1 MNKYN
6 FLLIN
11 IQKNINKIYHIYK
24 NMITQE
30 VPSNFKT
37 IISDFTRDLTTTF
50 PEYSYLWTKWSGQ
63 VCESV
68 IQDLFN
74 YILSVYPTRFFDILY
89 ENDTIFKT
97 DDETDVNF
105 LPNVNFRLLY
115 NCEDI
120 TENTKKSIWK
130 YLQLILFTIVGAIKD
145 KTNFGD
151 TTNIFEGIDENDLQ
165 DKLAETMNNMTDFFK
180 NLEESFK
187 NANGDE
193 APELVD
199 PDIEMPNM
207 EKMQKDLENAFENI
221 FKNTESNT
229 DPEDG
234 DDENKTQN
242 FFPKMSGLPDIKN
255 IHEHLKTLFEGKIGK
270 LAKEM
275 AEEISEEF
283 KTELGEGTENI
294 KNTQDAIKHLM
305 KDPKKLMGLM
315 KKVGT
320 KLDSKMES
328 GEISREELMKEAQG
342 LLGKMKDMGGGDDLS
357 KMFKEM
363 AKKMGMGNN
372 VRINKN
378 ALNKLTKMEETREK
392 MKNRAIQRKLKEQAD
407 FEKKKAEIRKRVEE
421 QQKLAANFSLNP
433 TDAKNEFVFRLEG
446 EEKQEKS
453 FIHPDLIKE
462 MQEQETNGGN
472 NGGKSG
478 ENKNKKKKKKT
489 KK

>member
-1 MNKYN
+1 MS
-6 FLLIN
+6 
-11 IQKNINKIYHIYK
+11 
-24 NMITQE
+24 TQE
-30 VPSNFKT
+30 VPSNFKS
-37 IISDFTRDLTTTF
+37 IINDFTRDLTTTF
-50 PEYSYLWTKWSGQ
+50 PEYAYLWSKWCG
-63 VCESV
+63 V
-68 IQDLFN
+68 ISDIDIQELFG
-74 YILSVYPTRFFDILY
+74 YILTIYPTRFFDILY
-89 ENDTIFKT
+89 ENDTIFKM
-97 DDETDVNF
+97 DDETEVNF

-130 YLQLILFTIVGAIKD
+130 YLQLILFSIVGAIKD

-151 TTNIFEGIDENDLQ
+151 TSNIFEGIDENDLQ
-165 DKLAETMNNMTDFFK
+165 DKLAETMNSMTDFFK
-180 NLEESFK
+180 NLEESF
-187 NANGDE
+187 NNRDDDE
-193 APELVD
+193 EVPNLVD

-207 EKMQKDLENAFENI
+207 EKMQKDMENAFENI
-221 FKNTESNT
+221 FKNMESTT
-229 DPEDG
+229 DTEDG
-234 DDENKTQN
+234 DGGDYDTKSS
-242 FFPKMSGLPDIKN
+242 FPKMSGLPDIKN

-283 KTELGEGTENI
+283 KTELGDGTENI

-305 KDPKKLMGLM
+305 KDPTKLMGLM
-315 KKVGT
+315 KKVGN

-378 ALNKLTKMEETREK
+378 ALNKITKMEETRDK
-392 MKNRAIQRKLKEQAD
+392 MKARVLQRKMKEQSD
-407 FEKKKAEIRKRVEE
+407 FEKRKEEIRKRVEE
-421 QQKLAANFSLNP
+421 QQKLAANYSLNP
-433 TDAKNEFVFRLEG
+433 TNITNEFVFRLEG
-446 EEKQEKS
+446 EDKQEKS

-462 MQEQETNGGN
+462 MQEQENKNGN
-472 NGGKSG
+472 AGG
-478 ENKNKKKKKKT
+478 NKKKKKKT

>member
-1 MNKYN
+1 MSN
-6 FLLIN
+6 
-11 IQKNINKIYHIYK
+11 QV
-24 NMITQE
+24 
-30 VPSNFKT
+30 VPSNFKS
-37 IISDFTRDLTTTF
+37 IVNDFTRDLTTTF
-50 PEYSYLWTKWSGQ
+50 PEYSYLWSKWGGQ
-63 VCESV
+63 ISDDDTQE
-68 IQDLFN
+68 LFG
-74 YILSVYPTRFFDILY
+74 YILTIYPTRFFDILY
-89 ENDTIFKT
+89 ENETIFKM

-130 YLQLILFTIVGAIKD
+130 YLQLILFTIVGTIKD

-151 TTNIFEGIDENDLQ
+151 TTNMFEGINENDLQ

-180 NLEESFK
+180 NLEESFEK
-187 NANGDE
+187 STGDE
-193 APELVD
+193 APNLVD

-221 FKNTESNT
+221 FKNTEST
-229 DPEDG
+229 QETQDG
-234 DDENKTQN
+234 DNDTKSS
-242 FFPKMSGLPDIKN
+242 FPKMNGLPDIKN

-275 AEEISEEF
+275 ADEISEDF
-283 KTELGEGTENI
+283 KTELGDGTENI

-305 KDPKKLMGLM
+305 KDPTKLMGLM
-315 KKVGT
+315 KKVGN

-363 AKKMGMGNN
+363 AKKMGMGSN
-372 VRINKN
+372 VKIDTN
-378 ALNKLTKMEETREK
+378 ALNKLTKMEETRGK
-392 MKNRAIQRKLKEQAD
+392 MKSRVLQRKMKEHAD
-407 FEKKKAEIRKRVEE
+407 FEKKKEEIRKRVEE
-421 QQKLAANFSLNP
+421 QQKLAANYSINP
-433 TDAKNEFVFRLEG
+433 TVATNEFVFRLEG
-446 EEKQEKS
+446 EDKQEKS

-462 MQEQETNGGN
+462 MQEQGNTGGN
-472 NGGKSG
+472 TGG
-478 ENKNKKKKKKT
+478 NKKKKKKP

>member
-1 MNKYN
+1 M
-6 FLLIN
+6 
-11 IQKNINKIYHIYK
+11 
-24 NMITQE
+24 QE
-30 VPSNFKT
+30 VPSNFKS
-37 IISDFTRDLTTTF
+37 IINDFTRDLTTTF
-50 PEYSYLWTKWSGQ
+50 PEYAYLWSKWSGQ
-63 VCESV
+63 VSDID
-68 IQDLFN
+68 IQELFN
-74 YILSVYPTRFFDILY
+74 YILTIYPARFFDILY
-89 ENDTIFKT
+89 ENDTIFKME
-97 DDETDVNF
+97 DETEVNF

-130 YLQLILFTIVGAIKD
+130 YLQLILFTIVGTIKD
-145 KTNFGD
+145 KTNFGE

-180 NLEESFK
+180 NLEESFT
-187 NANGDE
+187 NRDDDE
-193 APELVD
+193 VPNLVD
-199 PDIEMPNM
+199 PDIDMPNM
-207 EKMQKDLENAFENI
+207 EKMQKDMENAFENI
-221 FKNTESNT
+221 FKNMESAEET
-229 DPEDG
+229 QDGG
-234 DDENKTQN
+234 DDDDTKSS
-242 FFPKMSGLPDIKN
+242 FPKMSGLPDIKN

-283 KTELGEGTENI
+283 ASDLGNGSENI

-305 KDPKKLMGLM
+305 KDPTKLMGLM

-372 VRINKN
+372 VKINKN
-378 ALNKLTKMEETREK
+378 ALDKLTRMEETREK
-392 MKNRAIQRKLKEQAD
+392 MKSRALQKKMKEQAD

-421 QQKLAANFSLNP
+421 QQKIASNYSLNP
-433 TDAKNEFVFRLEG
+433 TDATNEFVFRLEG
-446 EEKQEKS
+446 EDKQEKS

-462 MQEQETNGGN
+462 MQEQENKVGNNNGN
-472 NGGKSG
+472 NGG
-478 ENKNKKKKKKT
+478 NKKKKKKT

>member
-1 MNKYN
+1 MIKHQNY
-6 FLLIN
+6 
-11 IQKNINKIYHIYK
+11 INKIYHIYK
-24 NMITQE
+24 NMSTQE
-30 VPSNFKT
+30 VPSNFKS
-37 IISDFTRDLTTTF
+37 IINDFTRDLTTTF
-50 PEYSYLWTKWSGQ
+50 PEYAYLWSKWCG
-63 VCESV
+63 V
-68 IQDLFN
+68 ISEDDTRELFG
-74 YILSVYPTRFFDILY
+74 YILTIYPTRFFDIIY
-89 ENDTIFKT
+89 ENETIFKI
-97 DDETDVNF
+97 DDETDVSF

-130 YLQLILFTIVGAIKD
+130 YLQLILFSIVGAIKD

-151 TTNIFEGIDENDLQ
+151 TTNIFEGIDENELQ
-165 DKLAETMNNMTDFFK
+165 DKLAETMNSMTDFFK
-180 NLEESFK
+180 NLEESFEK
-187 NANGDE
+187 ATGHDNEVPN
-193 APELVD
+193 LVD

-207 EKMQKDLENAFENI
+207 EKMQKDMENAFENI
-221 FKNTESNT
+221 FKNMESTT
-229 DPEDG
+229 DTEDG
-234 DDENKTQN
+234 DDDDTKSS
-242 FFPKMSGLPDIKN
+242 FPKMSGLPDIKN

-283 KTELGEGTENI
+283 SSELGEGSENI

-305 KDPKKLMGLM
+305 KDPQKLMGLM
-315 KKVGT
+315 KKVGS

-328 GEISREELMKEAQG
+328 GEISRDELMKEAQG

-363 AKKMGMGNN
+363 SKKMGMGNN

-378 ALNKLTKMEETREK
+378 ALNKITKMEETREK
-392 MKNRAIQRKLKEQAD
+392 MKSRALQKKMKEHAD
-407 FEKKKAEIRKRVEE
+407 FEKKKEEIRKRIEE

-433 TDAKNEFVFRLEG
+433 TNATNEFVFRLEG
-446 EEKQEKS
+446 EDKQEKS

-462 MQEQETNGGN
+462 MQEQENNNGNN
-472 NGGKSG
+472 NGG
-478 ENKNKKKKKKT
+478 NKKKKKKT

>member
-1 MNKYN
+1 MS
-6 FLLIN
+6 
-11 IQKNINKIYHIYK
+11 
-24 NMITQE
+24 TQE
-30 VPSNFKT
+30 VPSNFKS
-37 IISDFTRDLTTTF
+37 IINDFTRDLTTTF
-50 PEYSYLWTKWSGQ
+50 PEYSYLWLKWSGQ
-63 VCESV
+63 ISDVETRE
-68 IQDLFN
+68 LFG
-74 YILSVYPTRFFDILY
+74 YILTIYPTRFFDILY
-89 ENDTIFKT
+89 ENDTIFKME
-97 DDETDVNF
+97 DETDVNF

-130 YLQLILFTIVGAIKD
+130 YLQLILFTIVGTIKD

-180 NLEESFK
+180 NLEESFEK
-187 NANGDE
+187 STGDDE
-193 APELVD
+193 VPNLVD
-199 PDIEMPNM
+199 PDVEMPNM

-221 FKNTESNT
+221 FKNTESADET
-229 DPEDG
+229 Q
-234 DDENKTQN
+234 DDENDTKSS
-242 FFPKMSGLPDIKN
+242 FPKMSGLPDIKN

-283 KTELGEGTENI
+283 ASDLGEGSENI
-294 KNTQDAIKHLM
+294 KNTQDAINHLM
-305 KDPKKLMGLM
+305 KDPTKLMGLM
-315 KKVGT
+315 KKVGN

-363 AKKMGMGNN
+363 AKKMGMGSN
-372 VRINKN
+372 VKINKN

-392 MKNRAIQRKLKEQAD
+392 MKSRALQKKMKEHAD
-407 FEKKKAEIRKRVEE
+407 FEKRKEEIRKRVEE
-421 QQKLAANFSLNP
+421 QQKLAANFTLNP
-433 TDAKNEFVFRLEG
+433 TDATNEFVFRLEG
-446 EEKQEKS
+446 EDKQEKS

-462 MQEQETNGGN
+462 MQEQETNNVN

-478 ENKNKKKKKKT
+478 ETKKKKKKP

>member
-1 MNKYN
+1 MIK
-6 FLLIN
+6 

-24 NMITQE
+24 NMSTQE
-30 VPSNFKT
+30 VPSNFKS
-37 IISDFTRDLTTTF
+37 IINDFTRDLTTTF
-50 PEYSYLWTKWSGQ
+50 PEYAYLWSKWSGQ
-63 VCESV
+63 VSDTDTQE
-68 IQDLFN
+68 LFS
-74 YILSVYPTRFFDILY
+74 YILTIFPTRFFDIIY
-89 ENDTIFKT
+89 ENDTIFKM

-130 YLQLILFTIVGAIKD
+130 YLQLILFSIVGAIKD

-151 TTNIFEGIDENDLQ
+151 TSNMFEGIDENDLQ
-165 DKLAETMNNMTDFFK
+165 DKLAETMNSMTDFFK
-180 NLEESFK
+180 NLEESFT
-187 NANGDE
+187 NRDDDE
-193 APELVD
+193 VPNLVD
-199 PDIEMPNM
+199 PDIDMPNM
-207 EKMQKDLENAFENI
+207 EKMQKDLESAFENI
-221 FKNTESNT
+221 FKNAESTT
-229 DPEDG
+229 DTEDG
-234 DDENKTQN
+234 EDDTKSS
-242 FFPKMSGLPDIKN
+242 FPKMSGLPDIKN

-283 KTELGEGTENI
+283 TSELGGGTENI

-305 KDPKKLMGLM
+305 KDPTKLMGLM
-315 KKVGT
+315 KKVGS

-378 ALNKLTKMEETREK
+378 ALNKITKMEETREK
-392 MKNRAIQRKLKEQAD
+392 MKSRVLQKKMKEQAD
-407 FEKKKAEIRKRVEE
+407 FEKRKEEIRKRVEE
-421 QQKLAANFSLNP
+421 QQKLASNFSLNP
-433 TDAKNEFVFRLEG
+433 TDATNEFVFRLEG
-446 EEKQEKS
+446 EDKQEKS

-462 MQEQETNGGN
+462 MQEKDSNNGN
-472 NGGKSG
+472 NGGKGG
-478 ENKNKKKKKKT
+478 ENKKKKKKP

>member
-1 MNKYN
+1 MS
-6 FLLIN
+6 
-11 IQKNINKIYHIYK
+11 
-24 NMITQE
+24 TQE
-30 VPSNFKT
+30 VPSNFKS
-37 IISDFTRDLTTTF
+37 IINDFTRDLTTTF
-50 PEYSYLWTKWSGQ
+50 PEYAYLWSKWCG
-63 VCESV
+63 V
-68 IQDLFN
+68 ISEDDTRELFG
-74 YILSVYPTRFFDILY
+74 YILTIYPTRFFDIIY
-89 ENDTIFKT
+89 ENETIFKI
-97 DDETDVNF
+97 DDETDVSF

-130 YLQLILFTIVGAIKD
+130 YLQLILFSIVGAIKD

-151 TTNIFEGIDENDLQ
+151 TTNIFEGIDENELQ
-165 DKLAETMNNMTDFFK
+165 DKLAETMNSMTDFFK
-180 NLEESFK
+180 NLEESFEK
-187 NANGDE
+187 ATGHDNEVPN
-193 APELVD
+193 LVD

-207 EKMQKDLENAFENI
+207 EKMQKDMENAFENI
-221 FKNTESNT
+221 FKNMESTT
-229 DPEDG
+229 DTEDG
-234 DDENKTQN
+234 DDDDTKSS
-242 FFPKMSGLPDIKN
+242 FPKMSGLPDIKN

-283 KTELGEGTENI
+283 SSELGEGSENI

-305 KDPKKLMGLM
+305 KDPQKLMGLM
-315 KKVGT
+315 KKVGS

-328 GEISREELMKEAQG
+328 GEISRDELMKEAQG

-363 AKKMGMGNN
+363 SKKMGMGNN

-378 ALNKLTKMEETREK
+378 ALNKITKMEETREK
-392 MKNRAIQRKLKEQAD
+392 MKSRALQKKMKEHAD
-407 FEKKKAEIRKRVEE
+407 FEKKKEEIRKRIEE

-433 TDAKNEFVFRLEG
+433 TNATNEFVFRLEG
-446 EEKQEKS
+446 EDKQEKS

-462 MQEQETNGGN
+462 MQEQENNNGNN
-472 NGGKSG
+472 NGG
-478 ENKNKKKKKKT
+478 NKKKKKKT

>member
-1 MNKYN
+1 MS
-6 FLLIN
+6 
-11 IQKNINKIYHIYK
+11 
-24 NMITQE
+24 TQE
-30 VPSNFKT
+30 VPSNFKS
-37 IISDFTRDLTTTF
+37 IINDFTRDLTTTF
-50 PEYSYLWTKWSGQ
+50 PEYSYLWSKWSGQ
-63 VCESV
+63 ISDGETRE
-68 IQDLFN
+68 LFG
-74 YILSVYPTRFFDILY
+74 YILTIYPTRFFDILY
-89 ENDTIFKT
+89 ENDTIFKM

-130 YLQLILFTIVGAIKD
+130 YLQLILFTIVGTIKD

-165 DKLAETMNNMTDFFK
+165 DKLAETMNNMTEFFK
-180 NLEESFK
+180 NLEESFEK
-187 NANGDE
+187 STGDDE
-193 APELVD
+193 VPNLVD

-207 EKMQKDLENAFENI
+207 EKMQKDLESAFENI
-221 FKNTESNT
+221 FKNAET
-229 DPEDG
+229 EDG
-234 DDENKTQN
+234 DGEDDTKNS
-242 FFPKMSGLPDIKN
+242 FPKMSGLPDIKN

-283 KTELGEGTENI
+283 ASDLGDGTENI

-305 KDPKKLMGLM
+305 KDPTKLMGLM
-315 KKVGT
+315 KKVGN

-372 VRINKN
+372 VKINKN

-392 MKNRAIQRKLKEQAD
+392 MKSRALQKKMKEHAD
-407 FEKKKAEIRKRVEE
+407 FEKRKEEIRKRVEE
-421 QQKLAANFSLNP
+421 QQKLAANFTLNP
-433 TDAKNEFVFRLEG
+433 TDATNEFVFRLEG
-446 EEKQEKS
+446 EDKQEKS

-462 MQEQETNGGN
+462 MQEQESNSGN

-478 ENKNKKKKKKT
+478 ENKKKKKKT

>member
-1 MNKYN
+1 MS
-6 FLLIN
+6 
-11 IQKNINKIYHIYK
+11 
-24 NMITQE
+24 TQE
-30 VPSNFKT
+30 VPSNFKS
-37 IISDFTRDLTTTF
+37 IINDFTRDLTTTF
-50 PEYSYLWTKWSGQ
+50 PEYSYLWSKWSG
-63 VCESV
+63 EIS
-68 IQDLFN
+68 DDDTRELFG
-74 YILSVYPTRFFDILY
+74 YILTIYPTRFFDILY
-89 ENDTIFKT
+89 ENDTIFKI
-97 DDETDVNF
+97 DDETDVSF

-130 YLQLILFTIVGAIKD
+130 YLQLILFSIVGAIKD

-151 TTNIFEGIDENDLQ
+151 TSNIFEGINENELQ

-180 NLEESFK
+180 NLEESFEK
-187 NANGDE
+187 ATGDDTE
-193 APELVD
+193 VPNLVD

-207 EKMQKDLENAFENI
+207 EKMQKDMENAFENI
-221 FKNTESNT
+221 FKNMEST
-229 DPEDG
+229 DQTDG
-234 DDENKTQN
+234 DSDTKSS
-242 FFPKMSGLPDIKN
+242 FPKMSGLPDIKN

-283 KTELGEGTENI
+283 SSELGEGSENI

-305 KDPKKLMGLM
+305 KDPTKLMGLM
-315 KKVGT
+315 KKVGN

-328 GEISREELMKEAQG
+328 GEISRDELMKEAQG

-378 ALNKLTKMEETREK
+378 ALNKITKMEETREK
-392 MKNRAIQRKLKEQAD
+392 MKSRALQRKMKENAD
-407 FEKKKAEIRKRVEE
+407 FEKKKEEIRKRVEE
-421 QQKLAANFSLNP
+421 QQKLTSNFSLNP
-433 TDAKNEFVFRLEG
+433 TNATNEFVFRLEG
-446 EEKQEKS
+446 EDKQEKS

-462 MQEQETNGGN
+462 MQEQENNNGNN
-472 NGGKSG
+472 NGG
-478 ENKNKKKKKKT
+478 NKKKKKKT

>member
-1 MNKYN
+1 MS
-6 FLLIN
+6 
-11 IQKNINKIYHIYK
+11 
-24 NMITQE
+24 TQE
-30 VPSNFKT
+30 VPTNFKS
-37 IISDFTRDLTTTF
+37 IINDFTRDLTTTF
-50 PEYSYLWTKWSGQ
+50 PEYSYLWHKWSG
-63 VCESV
+63 EIS
-68 IQDLFN
+68 DDDTRELFG
-74 YILSVYPTRFFDILY
+74 YILTIYPTRFFDILY
-89 ENDTIFKT
+89 ENETIFKM
-97 DDETDVNF
+97 DDDTDVNF

-130 YLQLILFTIVGAIKD
+130 YLQLILFSIVGAIKD

-151 TTNIFEGIDENDLQ
+151 TSNIFEGIDESDLQ

-180 NLEESFK
+180 NLEESFEK
-187 NANGDE
+187 ATGDDTE
-193 APELVD
+193 VPNLVD
-199 PDIEMPNM
+199 PDIEIPNM
-207 EKMQKDLENAFENI
+207 EKMQKDMENAFENI
-221 FKNTESNT
+221 FKNTDSNEST
-229 DPEDG
+229 EG
-234 DDENKTQN
+234 DDYTKSS
-242 FFPKMSGLPDIKN
+242 FPKMSGLPDIKN

-305 KDPKKLMGLM
+305 KDPAKLMGLM
-315 KKVGT
+315 KKVGN

-372 VRINKN
+372 VKINKN
-378 ALNKLTKMEETREK
+378 ALNKLTKMEETRDK
-392 MKNRAIQRKLKEQAD
+392 MKSRALQRKMKEHVD
-407 FEKKKAEIRKRVEE
+407 FEKKKEEIRKRVEE
-421 QQKLAANFSLNP
+421 QQKLAANYSLNP
-433 TDAKNEFVFRLEG
+433 TEVTNEFVFRLEG
-446 EEKQEKS
+446 EDKQEKS

-462 MQEQETNGGN
+462 MQEQGN
-472 NGGKSG
+472 NGGNTG
-478 ENKNKKKKKKT
+478 GNKKKKKKS

>member
-1 MNKYN
+1 MSS
-6 FLLIN
+6 
-11 IQKNINKIYHIYK
+11 
-24 NMITQE
+24 QE
-30 VPSNFKT
+30 VPSNFKS
-37 IISDFTRDLTTTF
+37 IINDFTRDLTTTF
-50 PEYSYLWTKWSGQ
+50 PEYAYLWSKWAGQ
-63 VCESV
+63 VSDSDTQE
-68 IQDLFN
+68 LFS
-74 YILSVYPTRFFDILY
+74 YILTIFPTRFFDIIY
-89 ENDTIFKT
+89 ENDTIFKM

-130 YLQLILFTIVGAIKD
+130 YLQLILFSIVGAIKD

-151 TTNIFEGIDENDLQ
+151 TSNMFEGIDENDLQ
-165 DKLAETMNNMTDFFK
+165 DKLAETMNSMTDFFK
-180 NLEESFK
+180 NLEESFT
-187 NANGDE
+187 NRDDDE
-193 APELVD
+193 VPDLVD

-207 EKMQKDLENAFENI
+207 EKMQKDLESAFENI
-221 FKNTESNT
+221 FKNTESADET
-229 DPEDG
+229 QDGED
-234 DDENKTQN
+234 DAKSS
-242 FFPKMSGLPDIKN
+242 FPKMSGLPDIKN

-283 KTELGEGTENI
+283 ASDLGNGSENI

-305 KDPKKLMGLM
+305 KDPTKLMGLM

-372 VRINKN
+372 VKINKN
-378 ALNKLTKMEETREK
+378 ALDKLTKMEDTREK
-392 MKNRAIQRKLKEQAD
+392 MKSRALQRKMKEQAD
-407 FEKKKAEIRKRVEE
+407 FEKRKEEIRKRVEE
-421 QQKLAANFSLNP
+421 QQKLAANYSLNP
-433 TDAKNEFVFRLEG
+433 TQATNEFVFRLEG
-446 EEKQEKS
+446 EDKQEKS

-462 MQEQETNGGN
+462 MQEQETNNGN

-478 ENKNKKKKKKT
+478 ENKKKKKKT

>member
-1 MNKYN
+1 MSN
-6 FLLIN
+6 
-11 IQKNINKIYHIYK
+11 QV
-24 NMITQE
+24 
-30 VPSNFKT
+30 VPSNFKS
-37 IISDFTRDLTTTF
+37 IVNDFTRDLTTTF
-50 PEYSYLWTKWSGQ
+50 PEYSYLWSKWGGQ
-63 VCESV
+63 ISDDDTQE
-68 IQDLFN
+68 LFG
-74 YILSVYPTRFFDILY
+74 YILTIYPTRFFDIIY
-89 ENDTIFKT
+89 ENETIFKME
-97 DDETDVNF
+97 DETDVNF

-130 YLQLILFTIVGAIKD
+130 YLQLILFTIVGTIKD

-151 TTNIFEGIDENDLQ
+151 TTNMFEGINENDLQ

-180 NLEESFK
+180 NLEESFEK
-187 NANGDE
+187 ATGDE
-193 APELVD
+193 VPNLVD

-221 FKNTESNT
+221 FKNTEST
-229 DPEDG
+229 DETQDG
-234 DDENKTQN
+234 DNDTKSS
-242 FFPKMSGLPDIKN
+242 FPKMNGLPDIKN

-275 AEEISEEF
+275 ADEISEDF
-283 KTELGEGTENI
+283 KTELGDGTENI

-305 KDPKKLMGLM
+305 KDPMKLMGLM
-315 KKVGT
+315 KKVGN

-363 AKKMGMGNN
+363 AKKMGMGSN
-372 VRINKN
+372 VKIDTN
-378 ALNKLTKMEETREK
+378 ALNKLTKMEETRGK
-392 MKNRAIQRKLKEQAD
+392 MKSRVLQRKMKEHAD
-407 FEKKKAEIRKRVEE
+407 FEKKKEEIRKRVEE
-421 QQKLAANFSLNP
+421 QQKLAANYSINP
-433 TDAKNEFVFRLEG
+433 TVATNEFVFRLEG
-446 EEKQEKS
+446 EDKQEKS

-462 MQEQETNGGN
+462 MQDQGNTGGN
-472 NGGKSG
+472 TGG
-478 ENKNKKKKKKT
+478 NKKKKKKP

>member
-1 MNKYN
+1 
-6 FLLIN
+6 
-11 IQKNINKIYHIYK
+11 
-24 NMITQE
+24 
-30 VPSNFKT
+30 V
-37 IISDFTRDLTTTF
+37 
-50 PEYSYLWTKWSGQ
+50 W
-63 VCESV
+63 
-68 IQDLFN
+68 
-74 YILSVYPTRFFDILY
+74 
-89 ENDTIFKT
+89 IFKI
-97 DDETDVNF
+97 DDETDVSF

-130 YLQLILFTIVGAIKD
+130 YLQLILFSIVGAIKD

-151 TTNIFEGIDENDLQ
+151 TSNIFEGIDENDLQ

-180 NLEESFK
+180 NLEDSFT
-187 NANGDE
+187 NRDDDE
-193 APELVD
+193 VPNLVD

-207 EKMQKDLENAFENI
+207 EKMQKDMENAFENI
-221 FKNTESNT
+221 FKNMESTT
-229 DPEDG
+229 DTEDG
-234 DDENKTQN
+234 DGDGDDDDTKNS
-242 FFPKMSGLPDIKN
+242 FPKMSGLPDIKN

-283 KTELGEGTENI
+283 TSELGEGSENI

-305 KDPKKLMGLM
+305 KDPQKLMGLM
-315 KKVGT
+315 KKVGS

-328 GEISREELMKEAQG
+328 GEISRDELMKEAQG

-392 MKNRAIQRKLKEQAD
+392 MKSRALQKKMKEQAD
-407 FEKKKAEIRKRVEE
+407 FEKKKEEIRKRVEE
-421 QQKLAANFSLNP
+421 QQKIASNFSLNQ
-433 TDAKNEFVFRLEG
+433 TNATNEFVFRLEG
-446 EEKQEKS
+446 EDKQEKS

-462 MQEQETNGGN
+462 MQEKDNNNGNN
-472 NGGKSG
+472 NGG
-478 ENKNKKKKKKT
+478 NKKKKKKT

>member
-1 MNKYN
+1 MS
-6 FLLIN
+6 
-11 IQKNINKIYHIYK
+11 
-24 NMITQE
+24 MQE
-30 VPSNFKT
+30 VPSNFKS
-37 IISDFTRDLTTTF
+37 IINDFTRDLTTTF
-50 PEYSYLWTKWSGQ
+50 PEYAYLWSKWCGQ
-63 VCESV
+63 VSDID
-68 IQDLFN
+68 IQELFN
-74 YILSVYPTRFFDILY
+74 YILTIYPARFFDILY
-89 ENDTIFKT
+89 ENDTIFKME
-97 DDETDVNF
+97 DETEVNF

-130 YLQLILFTIVGAIKD
+130 YLQLILFTIVGTIKD
-145 KTNFGD
+145 KTNFGE

-180 NLEESFK
+180 NLEESFT
-187 NANGDE
+187 NRDDDE
-193 APELVD
+193 VPNLVD
-199 PDIEMPNM
+199 PDIDMPNM
-207 EKMQKDLENAFENI
+207 EKMQKDMENVFENI
-221 FKNTESNT
+221 FKNMESAEET
-229 DPEDG
+229 QDGG
-234 DDENKTQN
+234 DDTKSS
-242 FFPKMSGLPDIKN
+242 FPKMSGLPDIKN

-283 KTELGEGTENI
+283 ASDLGNGSENI

-305 KDPKKLMGLM
+305 KDPTKLMGLM

-372 VRINKN
+372 VKINKN
-378 ALNKLTKMEETREK
+378 ALDKLTRMEETREK
-392 MKNRAIQRKLKEQAD
+392 MKSRALQKKIKEQAE

-421 QQKLAANFSLNP
+421 QQKIASNYSLNP
-433 TDAKNEFVFRLEG
+433 TDATNEFVFRLGG
-446 EEKQEKS
+446 EDKQEKS

-462 MQEQETNGGN
+462 MQEQENKVGNNNGN
-472 NGGKSG
+472 NGG
-478 ENKNKKKKKKT
+478 NKKKKKKT

>member
-1 MNKYN
+1 MS
-6 FLLIN
+6 
-11 IQKNINKIYHIYK
+11 
-24 NMITQE
+24 TQE
-30 VPSNFKT
+30 VPSNFKS
-37 IISDFTRDLTTTF
+37 IINDFTRDLTTTF
-50 PEYSYLWTKWSGQ
+50 PEYSYLWSKWSGQ
-63 VCESV
+63 ISE
-68 IQDLFN
+68 DDTRELFG
-74 YILSVYPTRFFDILY
+74 YILTIYPTRFFDILY
-89 ENDTIFKT
+89 ENDTIFKM

-180 NLEESFK
+180 NLEESFT
-187 NANGDE
+187 NRDDDE
-193 APELVD
+193 VPNLVD

-221 FKNTESNT
+221 FKSAESTEET
-229 DPEDG
+229 QDG
-234 DDENKTQN
+234 DSDTKSS
-242 FFPKMSGLPDIKN
+242 FPKMSGLPDIKN
-255 IHEHLKTLFEGKIGK
+255 IQEHLKTLFEGKIGK

-275 AEEISEEF
+275 ADEISEEF

-305 KDPKKLMGLM
+305 KDPTKLMGLM
-315 KKVGT
+315 KKVGS

-363 AKKMGMGNN
+363 AKKMGMGSN
-372 VRINKN
+372 VKINKN
-378 ALNKLTKMEETREK
+378 ALNKLTRMEETREK
-392 MKNRAIQRKLKEQAD
+392 MKSRAVQRKMKEQID
-407 FEKKKAEIRKRVEE
+407 FEKKKEEIRKRVEE
-421 QQKLAANFSLNP
+421 QQKLAANYSLNP
-433 TDAKNEFVFRLEG
+433 TDATNEFVFRLEG
-446 EEKQEKS
+446 EDKQEKS

-462 MQEQETNGGN
+462 MQEQENAGGN
-472 NGGKSG
+472 TGG
-478 ENKNKKKKKKT
+478 NKKKKKKP

>member
-1 MNKYN
+1 MS
-6 FLLIN
+6 
-11 IQKNINKIYHIYK
+11 
-24 NMITQE
+24 TQE
-30 VPSNFKT
+30 VPSNFKS
-37 IISDFTRDLTTTF
+37 IINDFTRDLTTTF
-50 PEYSYLWTKWSGQ
+50 PEYSYLWSKWSGQ
-63 VCESV
+63 ISE
-68 IQDLFN
+68 DDTRELFG
-74 YILSVYPTRFFDILY
+74 YILTIYPTRFFDILY
-89 ENDTIFKT
+89 ENDTIFKM
-97 DDETDVNF
+97 DDDTEVNF

-130 YLQLILFTIVGAIKD
+130 YLQLILFSIVGAIKD

-151 TTNIFEGIDENDLQ
+151 TSNIFEGIDENDLQ
-165 DKLAETMNNMTDFFK
+165 DKLAETMNSMTDFFK
-180 NLEESFK
+180 NLEESFGK
-187 NANGDE
+187 TSGDDDEE
-193 APELVD
+193 APNLVD

-207 EKMQKDLENAFENI
+207 EKMQKDMENAFENI
-221 FKNTESNT
+221 FKNMESTT
-229 DPEDG
+229 DTEDG
-234 DDENKTQN
+234 DGDGDGDDDDTRSS
-242 FFPKMSGLPDIKN
+242 FPKMSGLPDIKN

-283 KTELGEGTENI
+283 KTELEDGSENI

-305 KDPKKLMGLM
+305 KDPTKLMGLM
-315 KKVGT
+315 KKVGN

-378 ALNKLTKMEETREK
+378 ALNKITKMEETRDK
-392 MKNRAIQRKLKEQAD
+392 MKARVLQRKMKEQAD
-407 FEKKKAEIRKRVEE
+407 FEKKKEEIRKRVEE
-421 QQKLAANFSLNP
+421 QQKIAANYSLNP
-433 TDAKNEFVFRLEG
+433 TNITNEFVFRLEG
-446 EEKQEKS
+446 EDKQEKS

-462 MQEQETNGGN
+462 MQEQGNKNGN
-472 NGGKSG
+472 AGG
-478 ENKNKKKKKKT
+478 NKKKKKKP

>member
-1 MNKYN
+1 MSS
-6 FLLIN
+6 
-11 IQKNINKIYHIYK
+11 
-24 NMITQE
+24 QE
-30 VPSNFKT
+30 VPTNFKS
-37 IISDFTRDLTTTF
+37 IINDFTRDLTTTF
-50 PEYSYLWTKWSGQ
+50 PEYAYLWSKWAGQ
-63 VCESV
+63 VSDSDTQE
-68 IQDLFN
+68 LFS
-74 YILSVYPTRFFDILY
+74 YILTIFPTRFFDIIY
-89 ENDTIFKT
+89 ENDTIFKME
-97 DDETDVNF
+97 DETDVNF

-130 YLQLILFTIVGAIKD
+130 YLQLILFSIVGAIKD

-151 TTNIFEGIDENDLQ
+151 TSNMFEGIDENDLQ
-165 DKLAETMNNMTDFFK
+165 DKLAETMNSMTDFFK
-180 NLEESFK
+180 NLEESF
-187 NANGDE
+187 ANRDDDE
-193 APELVD
+193 VPDLVD

-207 EKMQKDLENAFENI
+207 EKMQKDLESAFENI
-221 FKNTESNT
+221 FKNTESADET
-229 DPEDG
+229 Q
-234 DDENKTQN
+234 DDEDDAKSS
-242 FFPKMSGLPDIKN
+242 FPKMSGLPDIKN

-283 KTELGEGTENI
+283 ASDLGNGSENI
-294 KNTQDAIKHLM
+294 TNTQDAIKHLM
-305 KDPKKLMGLM
+305 KDPTKLMGLM

-372 VRINKN
+372 VKINKN
-378 ALNKLTKMEETREK
+378 ALDKLTKMEDTREK
-392 MKNRAIQRKLKEQAD
+392 MKSRVLQRKMKEHAD
-407 FEKKKAEIRKRVEE
+407 FEKRKEEIRKRVEE
-421 QQKLAANFSLNP
+421 QQKLAANYSLNP
-433 TDAKNEFVFRLEG
+433 TEATNEFVFRLEG
-446 EEKQEKS
+446 EDKQEKS

-462 MQEQETNGGN
+462 MQEQETNNGN

-478 ENKNKKKKKKT
+478 ENKKKKKKT

>member
-1 MNKYN
+1 MS
-6 FLLIN
+6 
-11 IQKNINKIYHIYK
+11 
-24 NMITQE
+24 TQE
-30 VPSNFKT
+30 VPSNFKS
-37 IISDFTRDLTTTF
+37 IINDFTRDLTTTF
-50 PEYSYLWTKWSGQ
+50 PEYAYLWSKWSGQ
-63 VCESV
+63 VSDID
-68 IQDLFN
+68 IQELFN
-74 YILSVYPTRFFDILY
+74 YILTIYPTRFFDILY
-89 ENDTIFKT
+89 ENDTIFKM
-97 DDETDVNF
+97 DDDTEVNF

-130 YLQLILFTIVGAIKD
+130 YLQLILFSIVGAIKD

-151 TTNIFEGIDENDLQ
+151 TSNIFEGIDENDLQ
-165 DKLAETMNNMTDFFK
+165 DKLAETMNSMTDFFK
-180 NLEESFK
+180 NLEESF
-187 NANGDE
+187 NNRDDDE
-193 APELVD
+193 EVPNLVD

-207 EKMQKDLENAFENI
+207 EKMQKDMENVFENI
-221 FKNTESNT
+221 FKNMESTT
-229 DPEDG
+229 DTEDG
-234 DDENKTQN
+234 GDDDTKSS
-242 FFPKMSGLPDIKN
+242 FPKMSGLPDIKN

-283 KTELGEGTENI
+283 ASDLGNGSENI

-305 KDPKKLMGLM
+305 KDPTKLMGLM

-372 VRINKN
+372 VKINKN
-378 ALNKLTKMEETREK
+378 ALDKLTRMEETREK
-392 MKNRAIQRKLKEQAD
+392 MKSRVLQKKMKEQAD

-421 QQKLAANFSLNP
+421 QQKIASNYSLNP
-433 TDAKNEFVFRLEG
+433 TDATNEFVFRLEG
-446 EEKQEKS
+446 EDKQEKS

-462 MQEQETNGGN
+462 MQEQENKVGNNNGN
-472 NGGKSG
+472 NGG
-478 ENKNKKKKKKT
+478 NKKKKKKT

>member
-1 MNKYN
+1 MSN
-6 FLLIN
+6 
-11 IQKNINKIYHIYK
+11 QV
-24 NMITQE
+24 
-30 VPSNFKT
+30 VPSNFKS
-37 IISDFTRDLTTTF
+37 IVNDFTRDLTTTF
-50 PEYSYLWTKWSGQ
+50 PEYSYLWSKWGGQ
-63 VCESV
+63 ISDDDTQE
-68 IQDLFN
+68 LFG
-74 YILSVYPTRFFDILY
+74 YILTIYPTRFFDIIY
-89 ENDTIFKT
+89 ENETIFKME
-97 DDETDVNF
+97 DETDVNF

-130 YLQLILFTIVGAIKD
+130 YLQLILFTIVGTIKD

-151 TTNIFEGIDENDLQ
+151 TTNMFEGINENDLQ

-180 NLEESFK
+180 NLEESFEK
-187 NANGDE
+187 STGDE
-193 APELVD
+193 PPNLVD

-221 FKNTESNT
+221 FKNTEST
-229 DPEDG
+229 QETQDG
-234 DDENKTQN
+234 DNDTKSS
-242 FFPKMSGLPDIKN
+242 FPKMNGLPDIKN

-275 AEEISEEF
+275 ADEISEDF
-283 KTELGEGTENI
+283 KTELGDGTENI

-305 KDPKKLMGLM
+305 KDPMKLMGLM
-315 KKVGT
+315 KKVGN

-363 AKKMGMGNN
+363 AKKMGMGSN
-372 VRINKN
+372 VKIDTN
-378 ALNKLTKMEETREK
+378 ALNKLTKMEETRGK
-392 MKNRAIQRKLKEQAD
+392 MKSRVLQRKMKEHAD
-407 FEKKKAEIRKRVEE
+407 FEKKKEEIRKRVEE
-421 QQKLAANFSLNP
+421 QQKLAANYSINP
-433 TDAKNEFVFRLEG
+433 TVATNEFVFRLEG
-446 EEKQEKS
+446 EDKQEKS

-462 MQEQETNGGN
+462 MQEQGNTGGN
-472 NGGKSG
+472 TGG
-478 ENKNKKKKKKT
+478 NKKKKKKP

>member
-1 MNKYN
+1 MS
-6 FLLIN
+6 
-11 IQKNINKIYHIYK
+11 
-24 NMITQE
+24 TQE
-30 VPSNFKT
+30 VPSNFKS
-37 IISDFTRDLTTTF
+37 IINDFTRDLTTTF
-50 PEYSYLWTKWSGQ
+50 PEYSYLWSKWSGQ
-63 VCESV
+63 ISE
-68 IQDLFN
+68 DDTRELFG
-74 YILSVYPTRFFDILY
+74 YILTIYPTRFFDILY
-89 ENDTIFKT
+89 ENDTIFKM

-180 NLEESFK
+180 NLEESFT
-187 NANGDE
+187 NRDDDE
-193 APELVD
+193 VPNLVD

-221 FKNTESNT
+221 FKSAESTEET
-229 DPEDG
+229 QDG
-234 DDENKTQN
+234 DNDTKSS
-242 FFPKMSGLPDIKN
+242 FPKMSGLPDIKN
-255 IHEHLKTLFEGKIGK
+255 IQEHLKTLFEGKIGK

-275 AEEISEEF
+275 ADEISEEF

-305 KDPKKLMGLM
+305 KDPTKLMGLM
-315 KKVGT
+315 KKVGS

-363 AKKMGMGNN
+363 AKKMGMGSN
-372 VRINKN
+372 VKINKN
-378 ALNKLTKMEETREK
+378 ALNKLTRMEETREK
-392 MKNRAIQRKLKEQAD
+392 MKSRAVQRKMKEQID
-407 FEKKKAEIRKRVEE
+407 FEKKKEEIRKRVEE
-421 QQKLAANFSLNP
+421 QQKLAANYSLNP
-433 TDAKNEFVFRLEG
+433 TDATNEFVFRLEG
-446 EEKQEKS
+446 EDKQEKS

-462 MQEQETNGGN
+462 MQEQENTGGN
-472 NGGKSG
+472 TGG
-478 ENKNKKKKKKT
+478 NKKKKKKP

>member
-1 MNKYN
+1 M
-6 FLLIN
+6 
-11 IQKNINKIYHIYK
+11 
-24 NMITQE
+24 
-30 VPSNFKT
+30 
-37 IISDFTRDLTTTF
+37 
-50 PEYSYLWTKWSGQ
+50 
-63 VCESV
+63 
-68 IQDLFN
+68 
-74 YILSVYPTRFFDILY
+74 
-89 ENDTIFKT
+89 

-130 YLQLILFTIVGAIKD
+130 YLQLILFTIVGTIKD
-145 KTNFGD
+145 KTNFGE

-180 NLEESFK
+180 NLEESFT
-187 NANGDE
+187 NRDDDE
-193 APELVD
+193 VPNLVD
-199 PDIEMPNM
+199 PDIDMPNM
-207 EKMQKDLENAFENI
+207 EKMQKDMENAFENI
-221 FKNTESNT
+221 FKNMESAEET
-229 DPEDG
+229 QDGG
-234 DDENKTQN
+234 DDTKSS
-242 FFPKMSGLPDIKN
+242 FPKMSGLPDIKN

-283 KTELGEGTENI
+283 ASDLGNGSENI

-305 KDPKKLMGLM
+305 KDPTKLMGLM

-372 VRINKN
+372 VKINKN
-378 ALNKLTKMEETREK
+378 ALNKLTRMEETREK
-392 MKNRAIQRKLKEQAD
+392 MKSRALQKKMKEQAD
-407 FEKKKAEIRKRVEE
+407 FEKKKEEIRKRIEE

-433 TDAKNEFVFRLEG
+433 TNATNEFVFRLEG

-453 FIHPDLIKE
+453 FIHPDILKE
-462 MQEQETNGGN
+462 LEQPVN
-472 NGGKSG
+472 NGNDG
-478 ENKNKKKKKKT
+478 ENKKKKKKKT